1 MSETSSPEQPG
12 AVRDNPHDLGWLDI
26 APVAGGPELPDEQVP
41 ILDEPPIITEA
52 RRLPGGPY
60 LVAPDSAEQMP
71 TDFLAIE
78 GDDGIKNVVKLAEAT
93 ALRVTVPDEQRKYLE
108 EGGQASKLLLE
119 TLQRGLEAATPKLE
133 AVSIDRL
140 TKAGL
145 F

>member
-1 MSETSSPEQPG
+1 MG
-12 AVRDNPHDLGWLDI
+12 NNPHDLGWLNV

-71 TDFLAIE
+71 TDFLAVE
-78 GDDGIKNVVKLAEAT
+78 GDDGVNHVIKQAKAT
-93 ALRVTVPDEQRKYLE
+93 VTQVTVPDAQREYLE
-108 EGGQASKLLLE
+108 GGGQAARLLLQ
-119 TLQRGLEAATPKLE
+119 TLQRGLEAATPELE
-133 AVSIDRL
+133 AASLDRL

-145 F
+145 L